1 MANEMVKQESP
12 WDVSNIQEFL
22 YYNCPECDTKER
34 DSEAFIQHALDNH
47 ELSKAYLNKP
57 VLVKLEAQNQDDIIS
72 HYETIDLEETKLSQD
87 GLKASDMKV
96 VRIRLHKIKVES
108 NVVLRDPDPKKRK
121 VEYDQDTD
129 YEPGSDI
136 DSDVDIP
143 AAEEENEV
151 KPEEDDMKPDESFFC
166 ELCDRFF
173 NSTQGLNQH
182 ITAKHIPKADRLNEQ
197 CDMCGL
203 KCTGYQAL
211 KKHEVDHHFEAV
223 QCDTCDHKCH
233 SKRMLKIHMQKHR
246 RIECP
251 QCDAAYTRPGSLA
264 NHAKEKHFNSVSCHK
279 CDYKCHSK
287 IMLEDHWK
295 TFHKLRYR
303 FDADNEGNFTCKVCN
318 LKTQNEDE
326 MKHHQFEHLDVKW
339 RYKCELCDA
348 TFAKSYAYQAH
359 FDSIHMG
366 KLHEC
371 DLCDFSTRG
380 RTTLAKHKKQVHETT
395 GHMCTICGKKVVC
408 LKSHM
413 RAVHHENDEGGTCD
427 QCGIFFERKYL
438 LVRHKHEKH
447 TRKFQVCT
455 ICEKFFVGNRK
466 DKLIDHYT
474 DEHGIFCN
482 KKNTDVCHICMT
494 RLTSTKELG
503 EHYHTVH
510 ETKDDFHCTKCD
522 HKEPTKALLS
532 IHCIDAHEMNPFNDS
547 ELVNMKTLKA
557 VQVREDDK
565 AYECQFCNK
574 RLTSKVTLNN
584 HIKQVH
590 DKSNHVKCE
599 HCPNTYAYPSELKK
613 HILSKHTAKTKFP
626 CSYSW
631 CSYVTNRKQDLKI
644 HTQRVHEKEL
654 RYKCTLCEGQFH
666 EPAILQKHMLTE
678 HDIFYKY

>member
-1 MANEMVKQESP
+1 MPPKEMMKQENP
-12 WDVSNIQEFL
+12 WVVSNIQEFL
-22 YYNCPECDTKER
+22 YYNCPECDTKEK
-34 DSEAFIQHALDNH
+34 DSELFVQHALDHH
-47 ELSKAYLNKP
+47 ELSKAFFNQPEKDNVP
-57 VLVKLEAQNQDDIIS
+57 QNQDEVINDK
-72 HYETIDLEETKLSQD
+72 EMEEIRDVKPTQEELNLSDQKFMQLRLFKL
-87 GLKASDMKV
+87 
-96 VRIRLHKIKVES
+96 KVEPD
-108 NVVLRDPDPKKRK
+108 VLLK
-121 VEYDQDTD
+121 VSDAKADLAQDMD
-129 YEPGSDI
+129 YEPGSES

-143 AAEEENEV
+143 AEDEDDVNPGDEDV
-151 KPEEDDMKPDESFFC
+151 KPDAEDVKPDAAAFCDKCDKFFK
-166 ELCDRFF
+166 
-173 NSTQGLNQH
+173 STLSLKVH
-182 ITAKHIPKADRLNEQ
+182 ITMKHSEQ
-197 CDMCGL
+197 RIKCD
-203 KCTGYQAL
+203 
-211 KKHEVDHHFEAV
+211 
-223 QCDTCDHKCH
+223 QCDTRKANND
-233 SKRMLKIHMQKHR
+233 SMAKHCR
-246 RIECP
+246 
-251 QCDAAYTRPGSLA
+251 L
-264 NHAKEKHFNSVSCHK
+264 KHFNSVSCHK
-279 CDYKCHSK
+279 CEYKCHSK
-287 IMLEDHWK
+287 LMLEAHWK

-565 AYECQFCNK
+565 AFQCQLCNK
-574 RLTSKVTLNN
+574 KLTSKVTLNN